1 MSSSAET
8 FESLKRSLNTTTGPW
23 DRLPLLIEL
32 ATSPDFEE
40 PDFARQ
46 CAIEALNLARRLNDP
61 FWTAH
66 STFAVGIS
74 LVRTSRYSDILYY
87 MRQASEMFEKL
98 NDPLMKAK
106 ADFRTARTYVRMQK
120 MQEAVP
126 LLADAL
132 NTFRSLEN
140 HKWIGRTCIQLGAV
154 YTSFG
159 DHAEAIA
166 RYRRALDI
174 FTKAGLEQE
183 IGGVYGALGATYRQ
197 IEDDK
202 SQQIYL
208 FKALA
213 HARKFGGKAD
223 RAVAASGIANMYIDR
238 QQFAQAEPYIR
249 ESLELYRQIGSVAN
263 QALAISKL
271 SVLYR
276 DKAHF
281 AEAFR
286 CYREAI
292 ALCKT
297 CDDKLALG
305 KLYETLG
312 VLCFKSGRPRHCLT
326 YFLKAFDL
334 LEEYGDPFYL
344 HQIHRLLGHIYE
356 ELEEK
361 EKALYHYKQFAR
373 IRDDYAGLKKC
384 VETGKS
390 EREKEIREALQ
401 RIDREESRNAE
412 LQEQIGDKEAGLV
425 SLTLE
430 LVRADESGKN
440 GRSGDAD
447 DLSSD
452 TTPRP
457 DNWDTFAR
465 QFHKVHHGFYAALLK
480 RFPDLTPAEAKIC
493 SLIRTGLSSREIAGI
508 LGIAKRT
515 VDNHRMRILKRM
527 DLPKGT
533 SLSDF
538 IVTM

>member
-1 MSSSAET
+1 MPESTGT
-8 FESLKRSLNTTTGPW
+8 FASLKRSLSTTTGPW

-32 ATSPDFEE
+32 ATSRDFEE
-40 PDFARQ
+40 PDFARYS
-46 CAIEALNLARRLNDP
+46 AIEALNLARTLNDP

-74 LVRTSRYSDILYY
+74 LVRTARYSDILYY
-87 MRQASEMFEKL
+87 MRQAAEMFEKL

-106 ADFRTARTYVRMQK
+106 ADCRTARTYIHMQN
-120 MQEAVP
+120 MPEAVP

-132 NTFRSLEN
+132 NTFRSLGN
-140 HKWIGRTCIQLGAV
+140 DKWIGRTCIQLGAV

-159 DHAEAIA
+159 DHAGAIA
-166 RYRRALDI
+166 RYHQALDI
-174 FTKAGLEQE
+174 YTKAGLEQE
-183 IGGVYGALGATYRQ
+183 IGEVYRALGATYRQ

-202 SQQIYL
+202 SQQIYF

-213 HARKFGGKAD
+213 HARKFGRKAD
-223 RAVAASGIANMYIDR
+223 KAVAASSIANMYIDR
-238 QQFAQAEPYIR
+238 QQLAQAEPYVR

-271 SVLYR
+271 AIFYR
-276 DKAHF
+276 GKNDF
-281 AEAFR
+281 AGAFR

-297 CDDKLALG
+297 CDDKLAMG

-312 VLCFKSGRPRHCLT
+312 VLCFKSGRPRHCLA

-356 ELEEK
+356 ELKES
-361 EKALYHYKQFAR
+361 EKALSHYKQFAR
-373 IRDDYAGLKKC
+373 IRDEYAGLKKC

-390 EREKEIREALQ
+390 EREKEIRDMLQ
-401 RIDREESRNAE
+401 RIDREESRSAE
-412 LQEQIGDKEAGLV
+412 LREQIGEKEAGLV

-440 GRSGDAD
+440 GRSDAD
-447 DLSSD
+447 AAAG

-457 DNWDTFAR
+457 ESWDTFAR
-465 QFHKVHHGFYAALLK
+465 QFHKVHHGFYPDLLK
-480 RFPDLTPAEAKIC
+480 RFPDLTPTEAKIC
-493 SLIRTGLSSREIAGI
+493 SLIRTGISSREIARV

-515 VDNHRMRILKRM
+515 VDNHRVHILKKM
-527 DLPKGT
+527 DLPPGT
-533 SLSDF
+533 SLSGF